1 MSFFSKLC
9 QALGFGSDIDFEAEV
24 NALNEADNVAIATSE
39 FVPATSAKIASTGS
53 EDMRNAIFEH
63 VVEVFNK
70 ALPDFLARSVDPEA
84 ERKLLFDSL
93 DQGLK
98 DYIGRLAVDSD
109 RRCEERWNDEQI
121 QLRVEIDKLRQKG
134 EQMEAERTSLKERQ
148 LSAERQKRALSNRL
162 KDLEMQVERLEAER
176 EQFDLENKSLLNKLK
191 VMAVQNPETADVLR
205 DTGFTVENVDE
216 LQRKLK
222 EIEKENATLREQ
234 LEQAAE
240 RQTLSDSIC
249 ADLRKRLAAANKDV
263 EDLQAITEQVAI
275 VQQAIEERDQTITS
289 QREKIGRLKARVE
302 ELEKPA
308 PAPIRASVMAEEAP
322 AQSPAKE
329 ATPKSRK
336 YARRREEEIIIAPK
350 ITDDDLLDVET
361 GFADH
366 NWFGVEE
373 PEPEAPASVSK
384 TNDNDDFGYRA
395 PEPKPKPYD
404 DGMQMS
410 LFD

>member
-39 FVPATSAKIASTGS
+39 LVPATSAKIASTGS

-121 QLRVEIDKLRQKG
+121 QLRVEMDKLRQKG

-222 EIEKENATLREQ
+222 ETEKENATLREQ

-240 RQTLSDSIC
+240 RQTLSDSMC

-384 TNDNDDFGYRA
+384 PNDNDDFGYRA

>member
-109 RRCEERWNDEQI
+109 RRCEERWNDEQT
-121 QLRVEIDKLRQKG
+121 QLRVEMDKLRQKG

-222 EIEKENATLREQ
+222 ETEKENATLREQ

-240 RQTLSDSIC
+240 RQTLSDSMC

-384 TNDNDDFGYRA
+384 TNDSDDFGYRA

>member
-222 EIEKENATLREQ
+222 ETEKENATLREQ

-240 RQTLSDSIC
+240 RQTLSDSMS

>member
-9 QALGFGSDIDFEAEV
+9 QALGFGSDIDYEAEV

-121 QLRVEIDKLRQKG
+121 QLRVEMDKLRQKG

-222 EIEKENATLREQ
+222 ETEKENATLREQ

-240 RQTLSDSIC
+240 RQTLSDSMS

-384 TNDNDDFGYRA
+384 TNDSDDFGYRA

>member
-9 QALGFGSDIDFEAEV
+9 QALGFGSDIDYEAEV

-53 EDMRNAIFEH
+53 EDMRYDIFEH

-121 QLRVEIDKLRQKG
+121 QLRVEMDKLRQKG

-222 EIEKENATLREQ
+222 ETEKENATLREQ

-240 RQTLSDSIC
+240 RQTLSDSMS

-384 TNDNDDFGYRA
+384 TNDSDDFGYRA

>member
-109 RRCEERWNDEQI
+109 RRCEERWNDEQT
-121 QLRVEIDKLRQKG
+121 QLRVEMDKLRQKG

-222 EIEKENATLREQ
+222 ETEKENATLREQ

-240 RQTLSDSIC
+240 RQTLSDSMC

-384 TNDNDDFGYRA
+384 PNDNDDFGYRA

>member
-39 FVPATSAKIASTGS
+39 LVPATSAKIASTGS

-121 QLRVEIDKLRQKG
+121 QLRVEMDKLRQKG

-222 EIEKENATLREQ
+222 ETEKENATLREQ

-240 RQTLSDSIC
+240 RQTLSDSMC